1 MKLKANNFFLK
12 NVFYFLFL
20 SFFAL
25 GLSIFKDYGISIDE
39 EFQRYSGFYW
49 LNYVVEFTPF
59 ETLKI
64 NISNRLDNIGGFT
77 LPDPRDYPFYGI
89 VFDLP
94 LAFLETIFDIK
105 EPKNYFLL
113 RHFFNF
119 LIFFISSIYFYKI
132 LENRFSKK
140 SIIFLGVL
148 LYISSPRIFAD
159 SFYNNKDIVFLSF
172 VTISSYYYFKLLDN
186 FSYKNIF
193 KFSFFSALTCA
204 TRILGIFI
212 PITFLFFIFLSNEKK
227 NKNYRL
233 FKKIFLF
240 VSLFLFFLYLFWP
253 FLWGNP
259 ISNFFY
265 SLKMFS
271 QYEVKLQMLFNGD
284 YIFSNFLPLSYLPT
298 WILITTPV
306 SILILFFIGYTNLI
320 KRSSGRIINIKQNT
334 IYEDF
339 WRGKKEKKDFF
350 IIFNF
355 TIIFFYIILSNTV
368 LYTGWRHL
376 YFLHIFIVYIS
387 CFAIYLI
394 DLKIKKKFISFLILT
409 ILILANFEVLN
420 FYYVASTL
428 TYP

>member
-119 LIFFISSIYFYKI
+119 LIIFISSIYFYKI

-186 FSYKNIF
+186 
-193 KFSFFSALTCA
+193 LT
-204 TRILGIFI
+204 
-212 PITFLFFIFLSNEKK
+212 E
-227 NKNYRL
+227 
-233 FKKIFLF
+233 
-240 VSLFLFFLYLFWP
+240 
-253 FLWGNP
+253 
-259 ISNFFY
+259 
-265 SLKMFS
+265 
-271 QYEVKLQMLFNGD
+271 
-284 YIFSNFLPLSYLPT
+284 
-298 WILITTPV
+298 
-306 SILILFFIGYTNLI
+306 SI
-320 KRSSGRIINIKQNT
+320 KP
-334 IYEDF
+334 
-339 WRGKKEKKDFF
+339 
-350 IIFNF
+350 
-355 TIIFFYIILSNTV
+355 
-368 LYTGWRHL
+368 
-376 YFLHIFIVYIS
+376 
-387 CFAIYLI
+387 A
-394 DLKIKKKFISFLILT
+394 
-409 ILILANFEVLN
+409 
-420 FYYVASTL
+420 
-428 TYP
+428 